1 MLDWKIN
8 RNVPL
13 KFIFTLSVWFLK
25 HQICLLPSRA
35 SGRTGGKGE
44 KAHPDP
50 SRGGEGGV
58 LKELFHL
65 ENEGEGRWS
74 SCVIS
79 PRSTEN

>member
-1 MLDWKIN
+1 M
-8 RNVPL
+8 
-13 KFIFTLSVWFLK
+13 WFLK
-25 HQICLLPSRA
+25 HQICALPSRA
-35 SGRTGGKGE
+35 SGRTGGE

-50 SRGGEGGV
+50 SRGREGGV

-65 ENEGEGRWS
+65 KNEGEGRWS